1 MKQEDNGPSRY
12 TCRPYSVIFSKVLYF
27 SLISFVVHT
36 HPCTDMSQ
44 KSVFKDVF
52 ELSLQQY

>member
-12 TCRPYSVIFSKVLYF
+12 TCRLYSVIFSEVLHF
-27 SLISFVVHT
+27 SLISFVEHT
-36 HPCTDMSQ
+36 HTCTDISQ

-52 ELSLQQY
+52 EFSLQQY